1 MFLSWGLSHDLL
13 KSAQRLP
20 LTLSGSS
27 RILVVTCM
35 SPNFGVLTI
44 RQLVRAPGRDTDIS
58 RAAST
63 SPEGHGDVSD
73 LLQVPVSLHQL
84 LGEPL

>member
-1 MFLSWGLSHDLL
+1 
-13 KSAQRLP
+13 
-20 LTLSGSS
+20 
-27 RILVVTCM
+27 M